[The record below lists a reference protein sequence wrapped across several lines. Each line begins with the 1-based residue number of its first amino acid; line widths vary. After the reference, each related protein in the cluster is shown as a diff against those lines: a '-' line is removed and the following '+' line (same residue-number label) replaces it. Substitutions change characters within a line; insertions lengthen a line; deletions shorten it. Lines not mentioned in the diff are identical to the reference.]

1 MAVNPSVVNNLAR
14 WGFSSYPQT
23 YPAVFSAGGIP
34 VDRAWY
40 ALINAHRFQVTV
52 AVYPERTD
60 AMNGAGIRRINCDR
74 IACREGHFERLV
86 ETRIERLFGL
96 GFLGHAA

>member
-1 MAVNPSVVNNLAR
+1 MGTPFSVVRSVRQPFCYCL
-14 WGFSSYPQT
+14 
-23 YPAVFSAGGIP
+23 
-34 VDRAWY
+34 
-40 ALINAHRFQVTV
+40 QVTV